1 MGKSE
6 TDFHRVEARGDE
18 PVGGMKE
25 EKDKKDIS
33 RECDVNSQVFEV
45 MIPRER
51 SGITE
56 SEKDRGKLKEESE
69 AEKKSGEKDEL
80 VEVVGFLSQER

>member
-33 RECDVNSQVFEV
+33 RECDVTSQVFEV
-45 MIPRER
+45 LIPRKG
-51 SGITE
+51 SGIT
-56 SEKDRGKLKEESE
+56 
-69 AEKKSGEKDEL
+69 
-80 VEVVGFLSQER
+80 